1 MGINFE
7 LRIAKLGTRPQGG
20 VSEGPIRY
28 FAVLL
33 HPSSLPQGEKRMT
46 KKVLLIAFFLCII
59 PLRTL
64 QAENTEIIQ
73 TDQMSVLFEKPL
85 RIAAK
90 DIALMYPTLKTELEN
105 TLEWSIE
112 FKPTIVLVIDS
123 EKFREMTGNSLIV
136 AYAVSRR
143 NLIVIDYSK
152 MNTKPFSLG
161 PIIKHE
167 LCHLLLHDKITK
179 VMLPRWLDEGVS
191 QWASDGI
198 AEIIMSRKGSI
209 LDSAV
214 LSNRLLSLRRLDK
227 RFPRDEKSLLLA
239 YEESK
244 SLVEFITQEFG
255 RAGLLDLLKR
265 MEDGDEVDVAILKSL
280 SISQD
285 ELQRRWQTH
294 LKNSITWFTYL
305 ANNLYGIL
313 FFLAALIT
321 VAGFVRVVIK
331 KRRYEDE
338 DDWA

>member
-1 MGINFE
+1 
-7 LRIAKLGTRPQGG
+7 
-20 VSEGPIRY
+20 
-28 FAVLL
+28 
-33 HPSSLPQGEKRMT
+33 MT
-46 KKVLLIAFFLCII
+46 KKVLLIAFFLFII

-73 TDQMSVLFEKPL
+73 TDQLSVLFEKPL

-90 DIALMYPTLKTELEN
+90 DIVDLYPTVKTELEN
-105 TLEWSIE
+105 ALEWSIE

-136 AYAVSRR
+136 AYAVSQR
-143 NLIVIDYSK
+143 NMIVIDYSK

-167 LCHLLLHDKITK
+167 LCHLLLHDKIGK

-191 QWASDGI
+191 QWVSDGI

-209 LDSAV
+209 LDGAV
-214 LSNRLLSLRRLDK
+214 LSNRLLSLRRLDE

-239 YEESK
+239 YEQSK
-244 SLVEFITQEFG
+244 SLVEFIIQEFG
-255 RAGLLDLLKR
+255 RKGLLDLLKH
-265 MEDGDEVDVAILKSL
+265 MEGGNEVELAILKSF
-280 SISQD
+280 SIPLD

-313 FFLAALIT
+313 FFLAALVT
-321 VAGFVRVVIK
+321 VAGFVRVVVK

-338 DDWA
+338 DD

>member
-1 MGINFE
+1 
-7 LRIAKLGTRPQGG
+7 
-20 VSEGPIRY
+20 
-28 FAVLL
+28 
-33 HPSSLPQGEKRMT
+33 MT

-285 ELQRRWQTH
+285 ELQKRWQTH

-331 KRRYEDE
+331 
-338 DDWA
+338 

>member
-1 MGINFE
+1 
-7 LRIAKLGTRPQGG
+7 
-20 VSEGPIRY
+20 
-28 FAVLL
+28 
-33 HPSSLPQGEKRMT
+33 MT
-46 KKVLLIAFFLCII
+46 KKVLLIAFFLLII
-59 PLRTL
+59 PLWTL

-73 TDQMSVLFEKPL
+73 TDQLSVLFEKPL
-85 RIAAK
+85 RTAAK
-90 DIALMYPTLKTELEN
+90 DIVLMYPSLKTELEN

-136 AYAVSRR
+136 AYAVSQR

-167 LCHLLLHDKITK
+167 LCHLLLHDKIRK

-191 QWASDGI
+191 QWVSDGI

-209 LDSAV
+209 LDGAV
-214 LSNRLLSLRRLDK
+214 LSNRLLSLGTLDK

-244 SLVEFITQEFG
+244 SIVEFITQEFG
-255 RAGLLDLLKR
+255 RKGLLDLLKH
-265 MEDGDEVDVAILKSL
+265 MEDGDEVEVAMLKSF
-280 SISQD
+280 SIPPD
-285 ELQRRWQTH
+285 ELQRRWHTH
-294 LKNSITWFTYL
+294 LKKKITWFAYL
-305 ANNLYGIL
+305 ASNLYGIL

-321 VAGFVRVVIK
+321 IAGFVRVVIK
-331 KRRYEDE
+331 KSRYEDE
-338 DDWA
+338 DH

>member
-1 MGINFE
+1 
-7 LRIAKLGTRPQGG
+7 
-20 VSEGPIRY
+20 
-28 FAVLL
+28 
-33 HPSSLPQGEKRMT
+33 MT
-46 KKVLLIAFFLCII
+46 KKVLLVAFFLCII

-73 TDQMSVLFEKPL
+73 TDQLSVLFEKPL

-90 DIALMYPTLKTELEN
+90 DIVDLYPTVKTELEN

-112 FKPTIVLVIDS
+112 FKPTILLVTDS

-136 AYAVSRR
+136 AYAVPQR

-167 LCHLLLHDKITK
+167 LCHLLLHDKIGK

-191 QWASDGI
+191 QWVSDGI

-209 LDSAV
+209 LDGAV
-214 LSNRLLSLRRLDK
+214 LSNRLLSLRRLDE

-239 YEESK
+239 YEQSK
-244 SLVEFITQEFG
+244 SLVEFIIQEFG
-255 RAGLLDLLKR
+255 RKGLLDLLKH
-265 MEDGDEVDVAILKSL
+265 MEGGNEVELAILKSF
-280 SISQD
+280 SIPLD

-338 DDWA
+338 DH

>member
-1 MGINFE
+1 MKAGCDSAFVWCLE
-7 LRIAKLGTRPQGG
+7 LDI
-20 VSEGPIRY
+20 
-28 FAVLL
+28 
-33 HPSSLPQGEKRMT
+33 LPCSTAPALQQSASRGKRMA
-46 KKVLLIAFFLCII
+46 KKVLLIAFFLFII

-73 TDQMSVLFEKPL
+73 TDQLRVLFEKTL

-90 DIALMYPTLKTELEN
+90 DIVDLYPTLKTELEN

-112 FKPTIVLVIDS
+112 FKPTIVLVNDS

-136 AYAVSRR
+136 AYAVSQR

-167 LCHLLLHDKITK
+167 LCHLLLHDKIKK

-191 QWASDGI
+191 QWVSDGV

-209 LDSAV
+209 LDGAV
-214 LSNRLLSLRRLDK
+214 LSNRLLSLRRLDE

-255 RAGLLDLLKR
+255 RKGLLDLLKH
-265 MEDGDEVDVAILKSL
+265 MEDGDEVELAILKSF
-280 SISQD
+280 SIPPD

-294 LKNSITWFTYL
+294 LKKRITWFTYL
-305 ANNLYGIL
+305 ANNLYAIL

-321 VAGFVRVVIK
+321 VAGFIRVAIK

-338 DDWA
+338 DH

>member
-1 MGINFE
+1 
-7 LRIAKLGTRPQGG
+7 LQ
-20 VSEGPIRY
+20 VSIE
-28 FAVLL
+28 
-33 HPSSLPQGEKRMT
+33 EKRMT
-46 KKVLLIAFFLCII
+46 KKVLLLVFFLFIT
-59 PLRTL
+59 PLQML

-73 TDQMSVLFEKPL
+73 TDQLSVLFEKPL

-90 DIALMYPTLKTELEN
+90 EIVDMYPTLKTELEK
-105 TLEWSIE
+105 TLEWTIE
-112 FKPTIVLVIDS
+112 FKPTIVLVSDS
-123 EKFREMTGNSLIV
+123 KKFQEMTGNSLIV
-136 AYAVSRR
+136 AYAVSQK

-167 LCHLLLHDKITK
+167 LCHLLLHDKIRK

-191 QWASDGI
+191 QWVSDGI

-209 LDSAV
+209 LDGAV
-214 LSNRLLSLRRLDK
+214 LSNRLLSLSRLDK

-255 RAGLLDLLKR
+255 RRGLLDLLKH
-265 MEDGDEVDVAILKSL
+265 MEDGDEVDVAILKSF
-280 SISQD
+280 SIPAD

-294 LKNSITWFTYL
+294 LKKSITWFTYL
-305 ANNLYGIL
+305 ASNLYGIL
-313 FFLAALIT
+313 FFLAALLT
-321 VAGFVRVVIK
+321 VAGFVRMVIK

-338 DDWA
+338 DD